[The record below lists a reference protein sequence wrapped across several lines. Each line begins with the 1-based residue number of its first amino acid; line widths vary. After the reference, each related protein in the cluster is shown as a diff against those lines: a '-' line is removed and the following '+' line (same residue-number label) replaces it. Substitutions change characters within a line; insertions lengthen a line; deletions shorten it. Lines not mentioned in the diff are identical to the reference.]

1 MTVSV
6 KNLRGRSRDHENQKE
21 TTHGLV
27 WWTRVAS
34 APSRRERTPQHRP
47 FGFYVKVFFGRAVLV
62 EVVGDGVR
70 FIIRVGDAAHMSK
83 TTGPARAVAVPARR
97 LGPNGLEI
105 AKETT
110 LVEVRWP
117 RVALKAPQHF
127 KTPRSYQFKC
137 SGSSRMTMSFLSDG
151 M

>member
-62 EVVGDGVR
+62 KVVGDGVR
-70 FIIRVGDAAHMSK
+70 FIIRVGDAADVAEARR
-83 TTGPARAVAVPARR
+83 PARPISIPIEVLRLFEDDDVVFVGRDVRR
-97 LGPNGLEI
+97 D
-105 AKETT
+105 
-110 LVEVRWP
+110 VVQ
-117 RVALKAPQHF
+117 V
-127 KTPRSYQFKC
+127 
-137 SGSSRMTMSFLSDG
+137 
-151 M
+151 

>member
-62 EVVGDGVR
+62 KVVGDGVGLVV
-70 FIIRVGDAAHMSK
+70 RVGDAADVAEARR
-83 TTGPARAVAVPARR
+83 PARAVAVPARMASKSKKKPPTSMCEGTVT
-97 LGPNGLEI
+97 LQNAEI
-105 AKETT
+105 IPIQMF
-110 LVEVRWP
+110 R
-117 RVALKAPQHF
+117 
-127 KTPRSYQFKC
+127 
-137 SGSSRMTMSFLSDG
+137 FL
-151 M
+151 

>member
-62 EVVGDGVR
+62 EVVGDGVGLVV
-70 FIIRVGDAAHMSK
+70 RVGDATHMSK
-83 TTGPARAVAVPARR
+83 TTGPARAVAVPAR
-97 LGPNGLEI
+97 PNGLKI
-105 AKETT
+105 DKETT
-110 LVEVRWP
+110 LVEVRWT
-117 RVALKAPQHF
+117 RVVLK
-127 KTPRSYQFKC
+127 
-137 SGSSRMTMSFLSDG
+137 
-151 M
+151 

>member
-70 FIIRVGDAAHMSK
+70 FIIRVGDAADVAEARR
-83 TTGPARAVAVPARR
+83 PARAVAVPIQMLR
-97 LGPNGLEI
+97 LLENDDI
-105 AKETT
+105 IFIWWNVTSDV
-110 LVEVRWP
+110 VEVED
-117 RVALKAPQHF
+117 A
-127 KTPRSYQFKC
+127 T
-137 SGSSRMTMSFLSDG
+137 
-151 M
+151 

>member
-62 EVVGDGVR
+62 EVVGDGVGLVV
-70 FIIRVGDAAHMSK
+70 RVGDAADVAEARR
-83 TTGPARAVAVPARR
+83 PARAVAVPARMASNSKKK
-97 LGPNGLEI
+97 P
-105 AKETT
+105 
-110 LVEVRWP
+110 
-117 RVALKAPQHF
+117 
-127 KTPRSYQFKC
+127 
-137 SGSSRMTMSFLSDG
+137 LSWK
-151 M
+151 

>member
-27 WWTRVAS
+27 RWTRVAS

-62 EVVGDGVR
+62 EVVGDGVGLVV
-70 FIIRVGDAAHMSK
+70 RVGDAADVAEARR
-83 TTGPARAVAVPARR
+83 PARAVAVPIQMLR
-97 LGPNGLEI
+97 LLENDDI
-105 AKETT
+105 IFIWWNVTSDV
-110 LVEVRWP
+110 VEVED
-117 RVALKAPQHF
+117 A
-127 KTPRSYQFKC
+127 T
-137 SGSSRMTMSFLSDG
+137 
-151 M
+151 

>member
-70 FIIRVGDAAHMSK
+70 FIIRVGDAADVAEARR
-83 TTGPARAVAVPARR
+83 PARAVAVPARSIAVAR
-97 LGPNGLEI
+97 LGPNGLKFE
-105 AKETT
+105 KETT
-110 LVEVRWP
+110 LMEVRWT
-117 RVALKAPQHF
+117 RVVSVK
-127 KTPRSYQFKC
+127 
-137 SGSSRMTMSFLSDG
+137 
-151 M
+151 

>member
-62 EVVGDGVR
+62 EVVGDGVGLVV
-70 FIIRVGDAAHMSK
+70 RVGDAADVAEARR
-83 TTGPARAVAVPARR
+83 PARAVAVPIQMLR
-97 LGPNGLEI
+97 LLENDDI
-105 AKETT
+105 IFIWWNVTSDV
-110 LVEVRWP
+110 VEVED
-117 RVALKAPQHF
+117 A
-127 KTPRSYQFKC
+127 T
-137 SGSSRMTMSFLSDG
+137 
-151 M
+151 